1 METAFYPALP
11 EELSSEY
18 SPHILNFY
26 SSIQMPQ
33 SQVNLLQD
41 QNLIMTSEELE
52 AFETY
57 TQMIRDKLIILRE
70 IYQT

>member
-1 METAFYPALP
+1 METAFYQSSP
-11 EELSSEY
+11 EKSSPENLLF
-18 SPHILNFY
+18 PLNFY
-26 SSIQMPQ
+26 SQIQMHH
-33 SQVNLLQD
+33 SQVNWLQD

-70 IYQT
+70 IYET